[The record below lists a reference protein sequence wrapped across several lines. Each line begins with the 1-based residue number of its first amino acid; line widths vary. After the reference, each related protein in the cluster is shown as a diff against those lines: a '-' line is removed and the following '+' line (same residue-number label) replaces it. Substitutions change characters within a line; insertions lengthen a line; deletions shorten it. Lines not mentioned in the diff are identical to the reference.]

1 MSKQTVVKLMHSF
14 ADIRLLLKRL
24 LSWKELMVI
33 FCQTTEMIQVTT
45 DSVVQFIPTWVI
57 FIVLSI
63 ISLHYDNIVRSDT
76 DRQDKIHKQS
86 DDQTRNTQANSLPLR
101 LKSIYLEVKLKVT
114 QRKLY
119 AGTTT
124 ASVTGQI

>member
-1 MSKQTVVKLMHSF
+1 M
-14 ADIRLLLKRL
+14 
-24 LSWKELMVI
+24 I

-63 ISLHYDNIVRSDT
+63 ISLHYGNIVRSDT